1 MPLSEQENKLDV
13 EPYGVIIANGAACS
27 ELLLNTSL
35 SKATMVVVLD
45 AAIERVVELCIKPTV
60 LLGDFDREF
69 NFSIYKEKDPEI
81 EIIHI
86 VNQDK
91 TDLEKAFDFLIERKI
106 RNVEVLWATG
116 RRSDHHFANIAC
128 LVKYRNSLKITL
140 LDDYSKIYL
149 LDKKYENWFAA
160 NTIISLIPLGKV
172 TGIVTEN
179 LYYPLE
185 NEDLDA
191 GYRMG
196 NSNHVLN
203 DGMVRIEH
211 TSGDLILMECKD

>member
-45 AAIERVVELCIKPTV
+45 AAIERVVELGIKPTV

-91 TDLEKAFDFLIERKI
+91 TDLEKAFDFLIGKKI

-140 LDDYSKIYL
+140 IDDYSKIYL
-149 LDKKYENWFAA
+149 LDKKHEKWFAA

-179 LYYPLE
+179 LHYPLE
-185 NEDLDA
+185 NEDLDS

-203 DGMVRIEH
+203 DGMVSIEH

>member
-1 MPLSEQENKLDV
+1 M
-13 EPYGVIIANGAACS
+13 
-27 ELLLNTSL
+27 
-35 SKATMVVVLD
+35 
-45 AAIERVVELCIKPTV
+45 
-60 LLGDFDREF
+60 
-69 NFSIYKEKDPEI
+69 
-81 EIIHI
+81 
-86 VNQDK
+86 
-91 TDLEKAFDFLIERKI
+91 
-106 RNVEVLWATG
+106 
-116 RRSDHHFANIAC
+116 
-128 LVKYRNSLKITL
+128 
-140 LDDYSKIYL
+140 DDYSKIYL

-185 NEDLDA
+185 NEDLDT